1 MAGTPAAPPSLF
13 DRIGGQE
20 TVAAAVDWFYLKV
33 QRDPEL
39 ERFFEATDMD
49 VQKRKQRAFLTMAFG
64 GPANY
69 TGRHL
74 RSAHDFLVTEG
85 LEDSHFD
92 AVAGHLR
99 DSLAQIDIAADL
111 IAEVMAIVE
120 AARDDVLG
128 RGTG

>member
-1 MAGTPAAPPSLF
+1 
-13 DRIGGQE
+13 
-20 TVAAAVDWFYLKV
+20 
-33 QRDPEL
+33 
-39 ERFFEATDMD
+39 MD